1 MADMFITATVNVTL
15 FWVDLVFFDDRGESR
30 VGVLR
35 SGRDKLK
42 KYVNKASG

>member
-15 FWVDLVFFDDRGESR
+15 FWVDLVLVFRSSW
-30 VGVLR
+30 GVK
-35 SGRDKLK
+35 SGGRDKLK